1 MPRYTY
7 RCEKCEFTLETVH
20 SMKECLTD
28 CDQCD
33 EKSTLVRVPAI
44 TFIKAG
50 TAMSAPTG
58 QKVGELVEQHI
69 HDAREEL
76 AQEKADLRG
85 KDYKEKK

>member
-7 RCEKCEFTLETVH
+7 RCDKCEFTLEIVH

-33 EKSTLVRVPAI
+33 TKDVLVRVPAI
-44 TFIKAG
+44 TFIKTSTPPA
-50 TAMSAPTG
+50 TTG
-58 QKVGELVEQHI
+58 QQTGALVEQHI
-69 HDAREEL
+69 QDAKKEL
-76 AQEKADLRG
+76 AKEKADLRV

>member
-1 MPRYTY
+1 
-7 RCEKCEFTLETVH
+7 
-20 SMKECLTD
+20 MKECLTN

-33 EKSTLVRVPAI
+33 VEASLVRVPAI
-44 TFIKAG
+44 TFIKTGAA
-50 TAMSAPTG
+50 TSAPAG

>member
-7 RCEKCEFTLETVH
+7 RCEKCDFMLETVH

-44 TFIKAG
+44 TFVKTGA
-50 TAMSAPTG
+50 TTSASTG
-58 QKVGELVEQHI
+58 QKVGEIVEQHI